1 MLIWFT
7 FPINVFKKKL
17 FWFESL
23 RLRTLLL
30 NSRCCVDVWNI
41 TKQSQP
47 FLCFTTPI
55 FHFGFE
61 DSWDF
66 GKTLNNPK
74 FFFFFVLLLW
84 VSKFQHYCSSTI
96 QVIMSLLETKYRG
109 RLIVCLFIV
118 YFSQEPKE
126 ILDLFLYFVGTKKLP
141 EINECMST

>member
-23 RLRTLLL
+23 RLRSLLL

-74 FFFFFVLLLW
+74 FFFFFCPPPLGFQVSTLLQLN
-84 VSKFQHYCSSTI
+84 YSSDH
-96 QVIMSLLETKYRG
+96 VALR
-109 RLIVCLFIV
+109 
-118 YFSQEPKE
+118 
-126 ILDLFLYFVGTKKLP
+126 D
-141 EINECMST
+141 